1 MTICSS
7 RSKKTESGISYGSAE
22 RKKQFKQS
30 KIFIEAKSK
39 FTNCSSRENDK
50 NRKKFMRGH
59 FGEDQ
64 KEQLRKVGKKGKK
77 EIRDNLE
84 EKGK

>member
-1 MTICSS
+1 
-7 RSKKTESGISYGSAE
+7 
-22 RKKQFKQS
+22 
-30 KIFIEAKSK
+30 
-39 FTNCSSRENDK
+39 
-50 NRKKFMRGH
+50 MRGH